1 MTVYIKEVQQIPTI
15 EESGEMIHHLD
26 EDDDSISVDMK
37 VFFKEMLQQFEY
49 KENLPQYNVVEVSS
63 TLIVTSISLNIFSK
77 LTWVAKSMLISNF
90 LIFEHILN

>member
-1 MTVYIKEVQQIPTI
+1 MTVYIKEVQQIATI

>member
-1 MTVYIKEVQQIPTI
+1 LTVYIKEVQQIPTI

-77 LTWVAKSMLISNF
+77 LT
-90 LIFEHILN
+90 

>member
-1 MTVYIKEVQQIPTI
+1 LTVYIKEVQQIATI

-77 LTWVAKSMLISNF
+77 LT
-90 LIFEHILN
+90 

>member
-15 EESGEMIHHLD
+15 EESGEMKHHLD

-63 TLIVTSISLNIFSK
+63 TLIVTSISRNILSK
-77 LTWVAKSMLISNF
+77 LT
-90 LIFEHILN
+90 